1 MSGKGS
7 GGNVLAALCS
17 FFIPGLGQLLQ
28 GRVIAGVLYFIFAG
42 ILWLF
47 TLGFFGWIAHLIS
60 TIDAALYSPKDTDIS
75 ITERK
80 CPYCAEIIKV
90 DAVLCR
96 FCGKELE
103 TVTRPVSQSTGK
115 CYLCNK
121 RFSKEDLTERGGE
134 VFCSSCVAK
143 INPNLFKKLSG

>member
-7 GGNVLAALCS
+7 AGNVLAALCS

-42 ILWLF
+42 ILWVL

-60 TIDAALYSPKDTDIS
+60 TLDAALYSPKDTDIS

-80 CPYCAEIIKV
+80 CPYCAETIKA

-103 TVTRPVSQSTGK
+103 AATMPVSQATGK

-121 RFSKEDLTERGGE
+121 RFSEEDLTGKGGE
-134 VFCSSCVAK
+134 FFCPSCVVK
-143 INPNLFKKLSG
+143 INPDLLKTIES

>member
-42 ILWLF
+42 ILWVL

-60 TIDAALYSPKDTDIS
+60 TLDAALYSPKDTDIS

-80 CPYCAEIIKV
+80 CPYCAETIKA

-103 TVTRPVSQSTGK
+103 TVIRPVSQSTGN

-121 RFSKEDLTERGGE
+121 RFPEEDLTDRGGE
-134 VFCSSCVAK
+134 IFCSSCVAK
-143 INPNLFKKLSG
+143 INPNLFKKLS